1 MNCYLITIPI
11 TAGLIT
17 QAIKLAT
24 DGIKGNFTL
33 GNLGDYGGMPS
44 AHSAIVAALT
54 TEMAITQGLASPYF
68 AISFLFSLLI
78 LRDAKGLRNYVGKA
92 NAEINKL
99 NKETGKNL
107 PPLNERVGHS
117 LLEII
122 IGFLMGII
130 IALWGVMYAKGYKI

>member
-1 MNCYLITIPI
+1 MNYYLVTIPI
-11 TAGLIT
+11 AAGLIT
-17 QAIKLAT
+17 QAIKLAA

-44 AHSAIVAALT
+44 AHGAIVAALT
-54 TEMAITQGLASPYF
+54 AEMALIQGLASPYF
-68 AISFLFSLLI
+68 AISFIFSLLI

-99 NKETGKNL
+99 NKEAGKNV

-117 LLEII
+117 LTEITV
-122 IGFLMGII
+122 GCLMGII
-130 IALWGVMYAKGYKI
+130 IALWGVLYAKGL

>member
-1 MNCYLITIPI
+1 MNYYLVTIPI
-11 TAGLIT
+11 AAGLIT
-17 QAIKLAT
+17 QAIKLAA

-44 AHSAIVAALT
+44 AHGAIVASLI
-54 TEMAITQGLASPYF
+54 TEIAITQGLASPYF
-68 AISFLFSLLI
+68 AISFIFSLLI

-99 NKETGKNL
+99 NKEAGKNI

-117 LLEII
+117 LMEII
-122 IGFLMGII
+122 IGFLIGII
-130 IALWGVMYAKGYKI
+130 IAFFGVLYVKGL